1 MLHRIGSAKSFMDK
15 VMQLLV
21 EDGTLK
27 LPLPRYDKYIDDSY
41 LEEAKRL
48 LQ

>member
-1 MLHRIGSAKSFMDK
+1 MNQKGMDK
-15 VMQLLV
+15 VMHFLV

-27 LPLPRYDKYIDDSY
+27 LPLPRHDKYVDASY
-41 LEEAKRL
+41 LEEARRL

>member
-1 MLHRIGSAKSFMDK
+1 
-15 VMQLLV
+15 MQLLV

-27 LPLPRYDKYIDDSY
+27 PPLPRHDKYIDDSY